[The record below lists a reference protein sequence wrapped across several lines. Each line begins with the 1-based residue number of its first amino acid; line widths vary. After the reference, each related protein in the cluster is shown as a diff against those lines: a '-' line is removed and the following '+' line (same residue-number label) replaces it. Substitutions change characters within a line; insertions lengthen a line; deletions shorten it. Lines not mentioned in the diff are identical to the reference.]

1 MRGTADATV
10 EITVPSA
17 ATPSAMIESMQERAM
32 KINIPAVNAEITE
45 AFWRYTHAVI
55 ANDIDTVTTLFWH
68 SSHTLRY
75 GTGENL
81 YGIEAIAAFR
91 NSQRGRPLELDVQ
104 RVVITSFG
112 EDFGTANCELL
123 RPDIA
128 GIGRMSHTWVRL
140 EEGWRIVAA
149 HVSNIP
155 AS

>member
-1 MRGTADATV
+1 M
-10 EITVPSA
+10 E
-17 ATPSAMIESMQERAM
+17 
-32 KINIPAVNAEITE
+32 INIPAVHAEITE

-55 ANDIDTVTTLFWH
+55 ENDIDTVTTLFWH

-91 NSQRGRPLELDVQ
+91 NSQRGRPLELDVR

-112 EDFGTANCELL
+112 DDFGTANCELL